1 MSPKSWKKEITTGTS
16 VLLSI
21 MLVFSM
27 FLSFELPLFG
37 KSGVQVQAA
46 DKSNEDGL
54 APAPDH
60 DLSLWYREPATNW
73 ERQALPIGNGHMG
86 GMVFGG
92 VEQEHI
98 QFNEK
103 TLWSGGPGADEDYD
117 YGIQEGAQQSVDKI
131 RDLLVA
137 DKTNEAKQLLGKI
150 TGDMGPGDSSFG
162 AFQAFGDVFLDFEGL
177 SSVKVTSNVE
187 NSKYGEGVEN
197 LTDGSLDTKWYSG
210 DYAPPFWV
218 QWEYS
223 EAQALSEYTFTSG
236 NDAPDRDPE
245 NWTLKGSNDGEQ
257 WTELDTRSNEAFA
270 TRKLTK
276 SYKFTNDTA
285 FKFYKFDLE
294 SRDGK
299 KIQLAE
305 AELLGAEVKDK
316 SFSNYRREL
325 DLENA
330 MARVTYMS
338 DDVQYKREY
347 FISYPDKVMV
357 MRLTTEDGNQP
368 LNFDVRVTGA
378 QPGNTITA
386 EGDNTLVLSGQVPSN
401 KMGYEAQL
409 KVQNEGGEVIADAD
423 KLTVKDAKSV
433 TILLTAATD
442 YENNFPT
449 YKGEETP
456 KNIVNQNMSAAANKT
471 FEELRASHLADYKE
485 LFDRVSLD
493 LDSETPQIPTNELLN
508 KYKTTAT
515 DEEKRSLES
524 LFFQYGRYL
533 LVASSRE
540 GSLPAN
546 LQGVWNQVNSP
557 PWNSDYHTN
566 INVQMNY
573 WPSEVVNLAETD
585 VPYIDYIDSLREPGR
600 ETAKRHH
607 GIEGDGWAIHT
618 VNNPFGYTAPGSNF
632 YWGWSPAS
640 NAFMVQQVWDH
651 YAFSGDKELL
661 EDKVYDIIK
670 ETTQFWMK
678 YLVEYKGEL
687 VSSPSYSPEQGD
699 VAIGASY
706 DQELVWELFTQYI
719 KASEVLDTDEGFR
732 NEVIAARDKLLMPKV
747 GSWGQVQ
754 EWKDDIDNPNDEHR
768 HISHLIGL
776 YPGTLI
782 NNVDTP
788 ELFNAARVTLNS
800 RGDGGTGW
808 SKANKINLWA
818 RLLDGNRAH
827 KLLGEQLK
835 GSTLDNLFDTHP
847 PFQIDGNFGA
857 TSGVAEMLLQ
867 SHTESIDLLPA
878 LPDAWANGNV
888 KGLVARGAFDVE
900 MTWEATMLKEAIITS
915 KKGNVAKLKNGKFTQ
930 QDTVEVIH
938 VGSQKPVTFTL
949 DGDVITFETVA
960 GQQYKIISNVEI
972 PLESIKVDDRDPQI
986 VYSGVWSHYNDPG
999 NYKTTETFSEEKGAT
1014 AEFTFKGTAIKFIS
1028 AKQLNHGKLDVYIDG
1043 ELVEEDIDGYAP
1055 STMKQQVLYENTTL
1069 SKGTHTIKIVA
1080 KGIKNPSAIKSII
1093 MVDAFEYLPYKD
1105 SEPELDKIELEKL
1118 IVAAKEITNDDEMYT
1133 VDTYQ
1138 ALQEAISAAEQALE
1152 SMETEEQLETEIAQ
1166 LEAAIAGLV
1175 VNEIEVSAVK
1185 IKEHVERLAKEGEF
1199 ENNQTVRSLTTHL
1212 TAVIQYEK
1220 QEAFEKVVKHMESFK
1235 VLLDYQKEN
1244 KLISDKA
1251 YNVLKA
1257 EADSL
1262 IEKYKKVS
1270 AVGIKEHVER
1280 LAKEGEFENN
1290 QVVRS
1295 LTTHLTAV
1303 IQYEKQEAAGK
1314 IVKHMESFKVLL
1326 DYQKE
1331 NKLISDKAYKAL
1343 MDSADAL
1350 IKKWQ

>member
-1 MSPKSWKKEITTGTS
+1 MSTKSWKKELTTGTS

-27 FLSFELPLFG
+27 FLSFASPLFG
-37 KSGVQVQAA
+37 GKGMQVQAA
-46 DKSNEDGL
+46 DKSNKDGL

-92 VEQEHI
+92 VGQEHI

-103 TLWSGGPGADEDYD
+103 TLWSGGPGADKNYD
-117 YGIQEGAQQSVDKI
+117 SGIQEGAQQYVDQI
-131 RDLLVA
+131 RALLLA
-137 DKTNEAKQLLGKI
+137 DKTNEAKQLLGRI
-150 TGDMGPGDSSFG
+150 TGNMGAGDSSFG
-162 AFQAFGDVFLDFEGL
+162 AFQAFGDVFLDFDEL
-177 SSVKVTSNVE
+177 STVKVTSNVG
-187 NSKYGEGVEN
+187 NAAYGEGIEK
-197 LTDGSLDTKWYSG
+197 LTDGSKDTKWYSG
-210 DYAPPFWV
+210 DYAAPFWV

-223 EAQALSEYTFTSG
+223 EAQVISEYTFTSG
-236 NDAPDRDPE
+236 NDAPDRDPK
-245 NWTLKGSNDGEQ
+245 NWTLKGSNDGKE
-257 WTELDTRSNEAFA
+257 WTVLDTRSNEAFA
-270 TRKLTK
+270 SRKLTK

-285 FKFYKFDLE
+285 YNFYKFDLE

-305 AELLGAEVKDK
+305 AEMIGAKIEEKT
-316 SFSNYRREL
+316 FSNYRREL
-325 DLENA
+325 DLEDA

-338 DDVQYKREY
+338 DDVQYNREY

-357 MRLTTEDGNQP
+357 MRLTTKDGNQP

-378 QPGNTITA
+378 QPGNAVTA
-386 EGDNTLVLSGQVPSN
+386 EGNNTLVLSGQVPSN

-409 KVQNEGGEVIADAD
+409 KVQNEGGEVTASSG
-423 KLTVKDAKSV
+423 KLSVKGAHAV

-442 YENNFPT
+442 YENNYPT
-449 YKGEETP
+449 YKSDRTP
-456 KNIVNQNMSAAANKT
+456 KSIVEENMTAAANKT
-471 FEELRASHLADYKE
+471 FEELRASHLEDYKE

-493 LDSETPQIPTNELLN
+493 LDSETPQIPTNELLS

-515 DEEKRSLES
+515 DMEKRSLES

-546 LQGVWNQVNSP
+546 LQGVWNQVNNP

-585 VPYIDYIDSLREPGR
+585 TPYIDYIDSLREPGR

-632 YWGWSPAS
+632 YWGWSPAA

-719 KASEVLDTDEGFR
+719 KASEVLDVDEEFR
-732 NEVIAARDKLLMPKV
+732 NEVSAARDRLMMPKV

-754 EWKDDIDNPNDEHR
+754 EWKDDIDNPNDQHR

-818 RLLDGNRAH
+818 RMLDGNRAH

-857 TSGVAEMLLQ
+857 TSGIAEMLLQ
-867 SHTESIDLLPA
+867 SHTGSIDLLPA
-878 LPDAWANGNV
+878 LSDAWANGNV
-888 KGLVARGAFDVE
+888 KGLVARGGFDVE
-900 MTWEATMLKEAIITS
+900 MTWEATMLREAIITS
-915 KKGNVAKLKNGKFTQ
+915 KQGNTAKVKYEDFTQ
-930 QDTVEVIH
+930 QDAIKVIH
-938 VGSQKPVTFTL
+938 VDSKKPVSYKV

-960 GQQYKIISNVEI
+960 GQQYKITSSVEI
-972 PLESIKVDDRDPQI
+972 PLEPIKVDDRDAQV
-986 VYSGVWSHYNDPG
+986 VYTGTWAPYSDSG
-999 NYKTTETFSEEKGAT
+999 NYKTTETFSEQQGAT

-1028 AKQLNHGKLDVYIDG
+1028 AKQKNHGKLDVYIDG
-1043 ELVEEDIDGYAP
+1043 ELVEADIDGYAP
-1055 STMKQQVLYENTTL
+1055 STMKQQVLYENTGL
-1069 SKGTHTIKIVA
+1069 SKGTHTIKIVS
-1080 KGIKNPSAIKSII
+1080 KGTKNPSASHSII
-1093 MVDAFEYLPYKD
+1093 MVDAFEYLPYNET
-1105 SEPELDKIELEKL
+1105 EPGVDVTELEQL
-1118 IVAAKEITNDDEMYT
+1118 IAQAKAINNEDGAYT
-1133 VDTYQ
+1133 ADSYQ
-1138 ALQEAISAAEQALE
+1138 ALQEAITAAELALE
-1152 SMETEEQLETEIAQ
+1152 SIKTEEQLATAIAA

-1175 VNEIEVSAVK
+1175 ENALDVNVASIQAL
-1185 IKEHVERLAKEGEF
+1185 VESFEKDGEF
-1199 ENNQTVRSLTTHL
+1199 KNAQTARALKTHL
-1212 TAVIQYEK
+1212 TAV
-1220 QEAFEKVVKHMESFK
+1220 A
-1235 VLLDYQKEN
+1235 
-1244 KLISDKA
+1244 
-1251 YNVLKA
+1251 
-1257 EADSL
+1257 
-1262 IEKYKKVS
+1262 
-1270 AVGIKEHVER
+1270 
-1280 LAKEGEFENN
+1280 
-1290 QVVRS
+1290 
-1295 LTTHLTAV
+1295 
-1303 IQYEKQEAAGK
+1303 QYEKQEAADK
-1314 IVKHMESFKVLL
+1314 LVKHMKSFKVLI
-1326 DYQKE
+1326 DHQKE
-1331 NKLISDKAYKAL
+1331 SKLISDKAYKAL
-1343 MDSADAL
+1343 LASADAL
-1350 IKKWQ
+1350 IKSWE

>member
-1 MSPKSWKKEITTGTS
+1 MSPKNLKKELITGTS
-16 VLLSI
+16 VLLST

-27 FLSFELPLFG
+27 FLSFTSPLIG
-37 KSGVQVQAA
+37 KSSVQVQAA
-46 DKSNEDGL
+46 DKSKKDGL
-54 APAPDH
+54 APAPDN

-73 ERQALPIGNGHMG
+73 ERQALPIGNGYMG

-103 TLWSGGPGADEDYD
+103 TLWSGGPGADKDYD
-117 YGIQEGAQQSVDKI
+117 FGIQEGAQKSVNKI
-131 RDLLVA
+131 RDLLTA
-137 DKTNEAKQLLGKI
+137 DKTNEAKQLLDKI
-150 TGDMGPGDSSFG
+150 TGDMGAGDSSFG
-162 AFQAFGDVFLDFEGL
+162 AFQAFGDVFLDFEGM
-177 SSVKVTSNVE
+177 SSSKVTSNVE
-187 NSKYGEGVEN
+187 NSAYGEGVEN

-210 DYAPPFWV
+210 DYDPPFWI

-223 EAQALSEYTFTSG
+223 EAQALNEYTFTSG

-245 NWTLKGSNDGEQ
+245 NWTLKGSNDGEE
-257 WTELDTRSNEAFA
+257 WAVLDTRSNETFA

-276 SYKFTNDTA
+276 SYEFKNENA
-285 FKFYKFDLE
+285 YKFYKFDLE
-294 SRDGK
+294 SLGGK

-305 AELLGAEVKDK
+305 AELLGAEVEDT
-316 SFSNYRREL
+316 SISNYRREL
-325 DLENA
+325 DLEDA

-338 DDVQYKREY
+338 EDVQYKREY

-357 MRLTTEDGNQP
+357 MHLTTEDGNQP
-368 LNFDVRVTGA
+368 LNFDVRLTGA
-378 QPGNTITA
+378 QPGNSITA

-409 KVQNEGGEVIADAD
+409 KVKNEGGEVIADSE

-456 KNIVNQNMSAAANKT
+456 GNIVNKNMTAAANKT

-493 LDSETPQIPTNELLN
+493 LDSDTPKIPTNELLE

-515 DEEKRSLES
+515 AEEKRSLES

-585 VPYIDYIDSLREPGR
+585 IPYIDYIDSLREPGR

-632 YWGWSPAS
+632 YWGWSPAA

-661 EDKVYDIIK
+661 ENKVYDIIK

-678 YLVEYKGEL
+678 YLVDYKGEL

-719 KASEVLDTDEGFR
+719 KASEVLDTDEAFR
-732 NEVIAARDKLLMPKV
+732 NDVIAARDKLMMPKV

-754 EWKDDIDNPNDEHR
+754 EWKDDIDNPNDQHR

-788 ELFNAARVTLNS
+788 ELFNAAKVTLNS

-818 RLLDGNRAH
+818 RLMDGNRAH

-857 TSGVAEMLLQ
+857 TSGIAEMLLQ
-867 SHTESIDLLPA
+867 SHTGSIDLLPA
-878 LPDAWANGNV
+878 LPDAWLNGNV

-900 MTWEATMLKEAIITS
+900 MTWEATRLKEAIITS
-915 KKGNVAKLKNGKFTQ
+915 KKGNTAQVKYEGFTK
-930 QDTVEVIH
+930 QDDIKVVRVDNE
-938 VGSQKPVTFTL
+938 KPVTFTL
-949 DGDVITFETVA
+949 DDDVIAFETVA
-960 GQQYKIISNVEI
+960 GQQYKIISSVEI
-972 PLESIKVDDRDPQI
+972 PLEPIKIDDRDPQI
-986 VYSGVWSHYNDPG
+986 VYTGEWSHYDDPG
-999 NYKTTETFSEEKGAT
+999 NYKTTETFSKQKGAS
-1014 AEFTFKGTAIKFIS
+1014 AEFTFKGTAIKFIG

-1043 ELVEEDIDGYAP
+1043 ELMEEDIDGYAP
-1055 STMKQQVLYENTTL
+1055 STMKQQVLYENTEL
-1069 SKGTHTIKIVA
+1069 SEDTHTIKIVA
-1080 KGIKNPSAIKSII
+1080 KGTKNPSATLSII

-1105 SEPELDKIELEKL
+1105 PEPGLEVDVTKLKALIE
-1118 IVAAKEITNDDEMYT
+1118 AAKEISNDEEIYT
-1133 VDTYQ
+1133 SDSYQ
-1138 ALQEAISAAEQALE
+1138 ALQEAISAAKLALE
-1152 SMETEEQLETEIAQ
+1152 SIETEEQLEAEIAK
-1166 LEAAIAGLV
+1166 LEAVIAGLV
-1175 VNEIEVSAVK
+1175 ESEVEVSVAELQALVAGFEK
-1185 IKEHVERLAKEGEF
+1185 DGEF
-1199 ENNQTVRSLTTHL
+1199 GNAKTARSLNVHL
-1212 TAVIQYEK
+1212 TAVAQYEK
-1220 QEAFEKVVKHMESFK
+1220 QQTADKLVKHMKSFK
-1235 VLLDYQKEN
+1235 VLVNYQKDQG
-1244 KLISDKA
+1244 LISDKA
-1251 YNVLKA
+1251 
-1257 EADSL
+1257 
-1262 IEKYKKVS
+1262 
-1270 AVGIKEHVER
+1270 
-1280 LAKEGEFENN
+1280 F
-1290 QVVRS
+1290 
-1295 LTTHLTAV
+1295 
-1303 IQYEKQEAAGK
+1303 
-1314 IVKHMESFKVLL
+1314 
-1326 DYQKE
+1326 
-1331 NKLISDKAYKAL
+1331 
-1343 MDSADAL
+1343 DAL
-1350 IKKWQ
+1350 IAGADRLIEEWK